1 MVQTSPTS
9 YADEPHVPGATAVRV
24 IGVLLILLGGFKL
37 VSASYGMML
46 LFPRGIIANY
56 VVFSMIGLAVIG
68 LLTVSAGVLLVR
80 RDRAGR
86 VFGLVVCSIALANQ
100 LFDFGSTLIY
110 LYLAGSSLSLGMV
123 FSAMNV
129 SWIALFLV
137 SLIVIAR
144 WHPPRLPGH

>member
-37 VSASYGMML
+37 VSASY
-46 LFPRGIIANY
+46 
-56 VVFSMIGLAVIG
+56 
-68 LLTVSAGVLLVR
+68 
-80 RDRAGR
+80 
-86 VFGLVVCSIALANQ
+86 
-100 LFDFGSTLIY
+100 
-110 LYLAGSSLSLGMV
+110 LYLAGSSLSLGKV

-129 SWIALFLV
+129 SWIVLFLV